1 MWEDFNYCQLNAV
14 DLSETFKTVEHLFSG
29 TAEQKS
35 AATAVYFTS
44 PVKIEILPKQLLND
58 FPRLNGI
65 VINDSDT
72 FTTIKNGF
80 FAKEFG
86 AIQHLGLWNNKIET
100 IEADAFQCLPKL
112 KWIDLDSNQL
122 HSLPHQIFKNN
133 PELIAISL
141 NRNKINSI
149 TPDFFKNL
157 NKLRYVSFYFNQCLH
172 KNFGC
177 DYECSVS
184 QSELESAF
192 SHCYQNCLQD
202 GECAPKSRNVD
213 NLGSKETDQNTNL
226 TVSNEIGN
234 LKNESLEPDAQKFE
248 EILQVLKD
256 LKVQQLALWN
266 NLTSLIQAHY
276 SELKQELSDLKIQLA
291 EK

>member
-14 DLSETFKTVEHLFSG
+14 DLSETFKTVEHSFSG

-44 PVKIEILPKQLLND
+44 PVNIEILPKQLLND
-58 FPRLNGI
+58 FPRLKGI

-72 FTTIKNGF
+72 FTTIRNGF

-100 IEADAFQCLPKL
+100 IEAEAFQHLPKL

-133 PELIAISL
+133 PDLIAISL

-157 NKLRYVSFYFNQCLH
+157 NKLRYVSF
-172 KNFGC
+172 
-177 DYECSVS
+177 
-184 QSELESAF
+184 
-192 SHCYQNCLQD
+192 
-202 GECAPKSRNVD
+202 
-213 NLGSKETDQNTNL
+213 
-226 TVSNEIGN
+226 
-234 LKNESLEPDAQKFE
+234 
-248 EILQVLKD
+248 
-256 LKVQQLALWN
+256 
-266 NLTSLIQAHY
+266 
-276 SELKQELSDLKIQLA
+276 
-291 EK
+291 